1 MKHKFFG
8 LSFAVAAM
16 AAGVMLWQAGCQGE
30 SEQDETALLPEARP
44 GETNLSSHAPKNP
57 YKEAATNLLA
67 RTVFE
72 TTGPG
77 GVKIEIR
84 DLFILPGKTTEKVSL
99 PGPAILEVLG
109 GDGKMTNG
117 DKSQELRTGAIISIA
132 QGDSFSVESRDVA
145 PLILRARV
153 FAP

>member
-1 MKHKFFG
+1 MKHKSFG
-8 LSFAVAAM
+8 LPFAVAMM

-44 GETNLSSHAPKNP
+44 GETNSSSYAPKNP

-72 TTGPG
+72 ATGPG
-77 GVKIEIR
+77 GVKIEVR
-84 DLFILPGKTTEKVSL
+84 DLFVLPGKTAEKVSL
-99 PGPAILEVLG
+99 PGPAILEVLS
-109 GDGKMTNG
+109 GDGKMTSG
-117 DKSQELRTGAIISIA
+117 DKSQELRTGAITSIA
-132 QGDSFSVESRDVA
+132 QGAAFSLESQDVT

-153 FAP
+153 FAT